1 MYLSS
6 QHTILG
12 LQNHG
17 IEMLEGALKVSPSY
31 FIFLL
36 DNVTKKYYFSKNS
49 PWSTVFYRYGDR
61 STGRVK
67 DLPRD
72 AWPVR
77 GSSTAESQASWF
89 SVWGFLF
96 CLFYFIHVQ
105 LMSHTFLCGG
115 EILVFQECNHGYKGW
130 DWNHFTFNT
139 NNSNRFSLSF
149 MYTLLHPPSLRF
161 PWGQG
166 SEPAISQ
173 VHRTTKYQNARQAA
187 NLQGACTWHSWQS
200 PGSAKV
206 QAPAAPMDWLMD
218 PVVRWVFASY
228 STNLIV
234 GTS

>member
-77 GSSTAESQASWF
+77 GSSTAESQAS
-89 SVWGFLF
+89 
-96 CLFYFIHVQ
+96 
-105 LMSHTFLCGG
+105 
-115 EILVFQECNHGYKGW
+115 
-130 DWNHFTFNT
+130 
-139 NNSNRFSLSF
+139 
-149 MYTLLHPPSLRF
+149 
-161 PWGQG
+161 
-166 SEPAISQ
+166 
-173 VHRTTKYQNARQAA
+173 
-187 NLQGACTWHSWQS
+187 
-200 PGSAKV
+200 
-206 QAPAAPMDWLMD
+206 
-218 PVVRWVFASY
+218 
-228 STNLIV
+228 
-234 GTS
+234 